1 MTKFIAIEGV
11 DGTGKGTQSAI
22 LVKYLRDKLG
32 KKVLELDFPRYGK
45 PSAKYVSRY
54 LNGEYGSE
62 VAPDLAAILYAFDR
76 WQTKPEIDKFT
87 AEIPDGFIVSNR
99 YVMSNLAHQGG
110 KISDTKK
117 RHEFYDE
124 QMDLEFEQFQIPRP
138 DINFVLLLPSD
149 AAQTNVDK
157 KSERNYTNKKRDL
170 HESDLNHLNSATS
183 AFHELVKLYPDN
195 FIAIDCWDSDKN
207 QMKTIDE
214 IHTNIC
220 NFIVD
225 MI

>member
-1 MTKFIAIEGV
+1 MTKFITIEGV
-11 DGTGKGTQSAI
+11 DGTGKSTQSVI
-22 LVKYLRDKLG
+22 LVEYLRDKLG
-32 KKVLELDFPRYGK
+32 KKVLELDFPRYDK
-45 PSAKYVSRY
+45 PSARYAQRY

-62 VAPDLAAILYAFDR
+62 VAPDLAAMLYAFDR
-76 WQTKPEIDKFT
+76 WQAKPEIDKFT
-87 AEIPDGFIVSNR
+87 AENPDGLIVSNR

-117 RHEFYDE
+117 RHEFYNE

-138 DINFVLLLPSD
+138 DINFILLLPSD

-157 KSERNYTNKKRDL
+157 KSERNYTDKKRDL
-170 HESDLNHLNSATS
+170 HESDLNHLNNATS

-195 FIAIDCWDSDKN
+195 FIAIDCWDSDKD

-220 NFIVD
+220 DLLQI
-225 MI
+225 ML